1 LVAKIPKRYLPLSTD
16 GVEIAAAAA
25 AAAASIEGAII
36 EEARDGLLRTWYEVL
51 QGGSPLRPTSASYL
65 VRSFVSTAFVSAAF
79 DFFTAA
85 CFSSALHDSTTFS

>member
-1 LVAKIPKRYLPLSTD
+1 LVVKIPRRYVPLSTD
-16 GVEIAAAAA
+16 GVEIAAAAAA

-65 VRSFVSTAFVSAAF
+65 VRSFVSTAVGFS
-79 DFFTAA
+79 TA
-85 CFSSALHDSTTFS
+85 